1 MEFKYRKIASG
12 FGRTGGEPHP
22 RTQGNSRN
30 AEKRG
35 GLRRGAVA
43 VSLTA
48 LMLPP
53 VSASAE
59 DLTVDN
65 SRETISSEEVY
76 GTIRVGGRDK

>member
-1 MEFKYRKIASG
+1 MNFKYLTTASEIG
-12 FGRTGGEPHP
+12 
-22 RTQGNSRN
+22 QKSGNIGSQATCN
-30 AEKRG
+30 GINPVRG
-35 GLRRGAVA
+35 SALRRRAVA

-76 GTIRVGGRDK
+76 GTIRV